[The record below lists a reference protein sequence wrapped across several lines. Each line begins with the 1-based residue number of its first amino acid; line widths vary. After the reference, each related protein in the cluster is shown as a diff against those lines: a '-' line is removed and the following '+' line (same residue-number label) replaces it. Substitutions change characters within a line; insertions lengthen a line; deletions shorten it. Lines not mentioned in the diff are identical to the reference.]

1 MKWNVSER
9 RKKNLLTNYLIMLF
23 WVMRFVKWDGELR
36 WTVSSGIVLYVCWIM
51 RKVFKA
57 NYLAFDKKIIG
68 LLKYFLRLVLTH
80 EQRLIQ
86 SLPTQKN
93 HHQTLELNF
102 SQKPGAVFSAY
113 INYIFICGLWR
124 PLGSSTV
131 LVLLIHWIWELF
143 CWSLSFK

>member
-1 MKWNVSER
+1 
-9 RKKNLLTNYLIMLF
+9 
-23 WVMRFVKWDGELR
+23 
-36 WTVSSGIVLYVCWIM
+36 M

-102 SQKPGAVFSAY
+102 SQKPGAVFSVY
-113 INYIFICGLWR
+113 INYIFMWSVKATGIFNSAGIVNSLNMR
-124 PLGSSTV
+124 ALLLVIV
-131 LVLLIHWIWELF
+131 L
-143 CWSLSFK
+143 